1 MIAKTKTGFDILKVA
16 LGLGILGDLLLRQ
29 TPWGLNV
36 LLFNLAFVG
45 GLVWLLRSRKPEYLT
60 KQTVALMAAQV
71 FFAAMFVWRDSI
83 ELRIA
88 DSVAI
93 VAILSVMFVPKMRV
107 PARVAGA
114 FHYVVGFLWSSLN
127 AWIGTVP
134 LLTMDIEW
142 KDGNRSAWAKHAIAV
157 FRGVL
162 IVAPIFFVFFA
173 LFMAADTTYQGIVQR
188 VFDIAPEEVFSHGIL
203 ITLFAWLSAGYLRG
217 IMFVN
222 EPKSAVE
229 PSPET
234 KTEAAGES
242 KVEQVRQESGEYP
255 VTLPGS
261 LSILEHINI
270 SDPPDK
276 PAEPSNTEAPKSEDK
291 KWNWAKIDNTLLP
304 NAFTLG
310 TVEIGVILGA
320 INLLFLS
327 FVLVQLPYL
336 FGGMELVQNTPD
348 FKLAE
353 YARRGF
359 GELVTV
365 SALVLPVLLV
375 SHWLIRKENPATE
388 RLFRILAGIQIVL
401 LFVIMASA
409 VQRLVLLTGNLGY
422 GLTTIRLYPMIFM
435 IWVAIVFV
443 WFTVTVLRG
452 QRQLFAWGALW
463 SAFFILGAT
472 HVLNPDDF
480 IVRTNIRLMQ
490 QGRQFDAGYNA
501 ELSHDSVPTLISA
514 LPQLSPK
521 DKCVVR
527 LTLWGS
533 LSSRKT
539 EIDLRSWNLSRYQ
552 AEPYLIENTK
562 ILHYDDASYPHTTE
576 CSESSVWRD
585 KDSNEQN

>member
-1 MIAKTKTGFDILKVA
+1 MNAKTKIGFDILKVA
-16 LGLGILGDLLLRQ
+16 LGIGILGDLLLRQ

-45 GLVWLLRSRKPEYLT
+45 GLVLLLWSRKPEYLT
-60 KQTVALMAAQV
+60 KQTVALMTAQV
-71 FFAAMFVWRDSI
+71 FFASMFVWRDSI
-83 ELRIA
+83 ELRTA
-88 DSVAI
+88 DSFAI
-93 VAILSVMFVPKMRV
+93 LAILSVLFVPKLRV

-114 FHYVVGFLWSSLN
+114 FHYVIGFIWSSIN
-127 AWIGTVP
+127 AWLGAIP

-142 KDGNRSAWAKHAIAV
+142 KDGNRSAWARHAIAV
-157 FRGVL
+157 FRGLLV
-162 IVAPIFFVFFA
+162 VAPIFFVFFA

-217 IMFVN
+217 IMLGN
-222 EPKSAVE
+222 EPKATAGPQTVE
-229 PSPET
+229 VKAET
-234 KTEAAGES
+234 TGIS

-255 VTLPGS
+255 VTLPDN

-276 PAEPSNTEAPKSEDK
+276 PSGPANTESWKTEDK

-304 NAFTLG
+304 SAFTLG
-310 TVEIGVILGA
+310 TVEIGIILGA
-320 INLLFLS
+320 LNLLFLS

-336 FGGMELVQNTPD
+336 FGGMEMVQNTPD

-359 GELVTV
+359 GELVMV
-365 SALVLPVLLV
+365 SALVLPVLLI

-388 RLFRILAGIQIVL
+388 RLYKVLAGVQILL

-409 VQRLVLLTGNLGY
+409 TQRLVLLTGNLGY

-435 IWVAIVFV
+435 IWVAVVFV

-452 QRQLFAWGALW
+452 RRQYFAWGALW
-463 SAFFILGAT
+463 SAFFILAAT

-480 IVRTNIRLMQ
+480 IVRTNFRLMQ
-490 QGRQFDAGYNA
+490 QGREFDAGYNA
-501 ELSHDSVPTLISA
+501 GLSADATPA
-514 LPQLSPK
+514 LTESFADLNEQDQTTAIQQLTREYCRNK
-521 DKCVVR
+521 D
-527 LTLWGS
+527 GG
-533 LSSRKT
+533 
-539 EIDLRSWNLSRYQ
+539 DLRSFNLSRWRSRHLLN
-552 AEPYLIENTK
+552 AENEQIKRIGDCTDYLI
-562 ILHYDDASYPHTTE
+562 
-576 CSESSVWRD
+576 
-585 KDSNEQN
+585 DSAD

>member
-1 MIAKTKTGFDILKVA
+1 MNAKTKTGFDILKLA
-16 LGLGILGDLLLRQ
+16 LCLGILGDLLLRQ

-45 GLVWLLRSRKPEYLT
+45 ALALLLWSRKPEYLT
-60 KQTVALMAAQV
+60 KQTIALMAAQV

-88 DSVAI
+88 DSFSI
-93 VAILSVMFVPKMRV
+93 LAILSVLFVPKLRV

-114 FHYVVGFLWSSLN
+114 FHYAVGFLWSSLN

-142 KDGNRSAWAKHAIAV
+142 KDGNRSAWARHAIAV
-157 FRGVL
+157 FRGLL

-203 ITLFAWLSAGYLRG
+203 IVLFSWLSAGYLRG
-217 IMFVN
+217 IMLGN
-222 EPKSAVE
+222 EAKSTVD
-229 PSPET
+229 ET
-234 KTEAAGES
+234 TPQPDSVS
-242 KVEQVRQESGEYP
+242 KIDQVRQESGEHP

-276 PAEPSNTEAPKSEDK
+276 QADSANKEDQKSEDK
-291 KWNWAKIDNTLLP
+291 KWNWANIENTLLP

-375 SHWLIRKENPATE
+375 THWLIRRGNPATE
-388 RLFRILAGIQIVL
+388 RLFRVLAGVQIVL

-443 WFTVTVLRG
+443 WFAVTVMRG
-452 QRQLFAWGALW
+452 QRQYFAWGALW
-463 SAFFILGAT
+463 SAFFVLAAT

-480 IVRTNIRLMQ
+480 IVRTNIHLMQ
-490 QGRQFDAGYNA
+490 QGREFDAGYNA
-501 ELSHDSVPTLISA
+501 TLSDDATPA
-514 LPQLSPK
+514 LFEAFPALSEQDQQK
-521 DKCVVR
+521 VLRQYVGIHCRHSGDR
-527 LTLWGS
+527 
-533 LSSRKT
+533 
-539 EIDLRSWNLSRYQ
+539 DLRSFNISRRR
-552 AEPYLIENTK
+552 ANK
-562 ILHYDDASYPHTTE
+562 IFEVDQEVISTYGGCAAS
-576 CSESSVWRD
+576 D
-585 KDSNEQN
+585 